1 MMNENFSASL
11 SKIMGLE
18 MTLEEAYA
26 ENAKL
31 PLLYYENLFK
41 LTEFLKVK
49 DPEKRIFKGVS
60 SEEFRNQ
67 LRELVGLVHSRDIGC
82 EEVDFFRRIIAAEKS
97 FPRIL
102 IWHKMLEEI
111 IVRSQDEAV
120 WRDAMDILAVPLYN
134 GVHRQIAGTSREELC
149 IGCLKRVYDAGEGQK
164 RNLASQILGGVQK
177 ITLVSDVLAGAL
189 FTDDVKVA
197 HEISS
202 AICAVD
208 DEISLAAMVVFSN
221 FTGGRSVRIMDRLL
235 QHGERIDQEEGRKQ
249 MMQIV
254 VSGEEN
260 GYKNG
265 VYLKVIQG
273 IRKILDVRRITLP
286 HPWYAEQPNTG
297 GLPIPTF
304 ARDGI
309 QLAAFDTLAKMGNGE
324 ALVTMVDGIAH
335 LIAPHIQGIEE
346 NRIRGVPQVGRAV
359 RPVARSF
366 VSLLQNNGVFK
377 SQATDISGILFG
389 YPSIKKIQDVEA
401 GTLLSLSPV
410 LGRLASAAAEVGAE
424 DELIPLIAGEGFVRA
439 VLLETGGKDRDE
451 RTKLVGRNIR
461 SSLQSQKQIFGNMSG
476 LPNMDTTKEFL
487 RTLARNQAIATRMKA
502 GQAPKRLR

>member
-1 MMNENFSASL
+1 MNENFSASL
-11 SKIMGLE
+11 SKIMSLE
-18 MTLEEAYA
+18 ITLEEAYA

-31 PLLYYENLFK
+31 PMLYYENLFK
-41 LTEFLKVK
+41 LSEFLKVK
-49 DPEKRIFKGVS
+49 DPEKRLFKGVS

-67 LRELVGLVHSRDIGC
+67 LRELVGLAHSRDIGC
-82 EEVDFFRRIIAAEKS
+82 EEVDFFRRVITAEKS

-111 IVRSQDEAV
+111 VIRSQQEEV
-120 WRDAMDILAVPLYN
+120 WRDAMEILAVPLYN

-149 IGCLKRVYDAGEGQK
+149 IGCLKRIYDAGEGQK

-189 FTDDVKVA
+189 FTDDAKVA
-197 HEISS
+197 HEISA
-202 AICAVD
+202 AICGVD

-235 QHGERIDQEEGRKQ
+235 QCGESMDHEEGRKQ

-254 VSGEEN
+254 VSGDEK
-260 GYKNG
+260 GYRNG
-265 VYLKVIQG
+265 VYLKVIEG

-286 HPWYAEQPNTG
+286 HPWYAEQLSSG
-297 GLPIPTF
+297 GLPVPTF
-304 ARDGI
+304 TRDGI

-324 ALVTMVDGIAH
+324 ALITMVDGIGH
-335 LIAPHIQGIEE
+335 LIAPHIQGVEE

-377 SQATDISGILFG
+377 SQATDISGMLFG
-389 YPSIKKIQDVEA
+389 YPTVKTLHDVET
-401 GTLLSLSPV
+401 GTLLGLSPV
-410 LGRLASAAAEVGAE
+410 LGRLARAAAEVGANE
-424 DELIPLIAGEGFVRA
+424 ELIPLVAGEGFIRA
-439 VLLETGGKDRDE
+439 MLLETSGKSRE
-451 RTKLVGRNIR
+451 EKARLIARNMG
-461 SSLQSQKQIFGNMSG
+461 SSLQSQKQIFGDSNS
-476 LPNMDTTKEFL
+476 LPNMEATKEFL
-487 RTLARNQAIATRMKA
+487 RGLARNQAIAARMRA
-502 GQAPKRLR
+502 AQTPKRLR